1 MKSTIKCESTSRG
14 VWICY
19 WKTFQSK
26 FFFFRMYQ
34 KCIVPPLRFT
44 SMDITHVLVENM
56 LFTILRCWHSAF
68 QIWHCIQTDY
78 MHTYY
83 YYHLKH
89 ILDPGDI
96 LHFFFLLIYHPNCH
110 RHTISL
116 FNRELFNAFV
126 FIADAYKI
134 TSTWRVPPIGS
145 LQISQWHERW
155 RWRGEDMGRTD
166 YYEMERESES
176 IFFYDCV
183 GNDVFHLYVLHL

>member
-1 MKSTIKCESTSRG
+1 MNRLHVEFGFVIGKRFNRS
-14 VWICY
+14 
-19 WKTFQSK
+19 
-26 FFFFRMYQ
+26 FFFFECTRNVSCHRYDLRQ
-34 KCIVPPLRFT
+34 WILLTFWSKICFLQFFVADIVLFKY
-44 SMDITHVLVENM
+44 DIAFRQTTCTHIII
-56 LFTILRCWHSAF
+56 TILSISWTLEIF
-68 QIWHCIQTDY
+68 FI
-78 MHTYY
+78 
-83 YYHLKH
+83 
-89 ILDPGDI
+89 
-96 LHFFFLLIYHPNCH
+96 FFFLLIYHPNCH